1 MEGFEP
7 LALVVGAS
15 GGLAVDGDDVV
26 PSRPHGGD
34 EGREAAREQ
43 RRIDPVHQIA
53 QPAGA
58 RHAVMEVTEAAQ
70 EIEVALAPKDDLVEV
85 VAGGDGGAGHQEQD
99 LLERVGDA
107 PALALVVQL
116 GKVLEQHRQGERHL
130 HRLVHRGLLESGPP
144 TESHP
149 ARQSKSPERTTVVSG
164 SSLLDN
170 SMASRT
176 LDTLDD
182 ETNSFHSLILTL
194 SNHS

>member
-1 MEGFEP
+1 MPRMEGSASLTPGGLDNWIEKEQRAAKFTLDKESPIQGMEGFEP

-26 PSRPHGGD
+26 PLWPHGGD
-34 EGREAAREQ
+34 EGLEAAREQ

-70 EIEVALAPKDDLVEV
+70 EIEVVLAPKDDLVEV
-85 VAGGDGGAGHQEQD
+85 VAGGDRGAGHQEQN

-116 GKVLEQHRQGERHL
+116 GKVLEQDRQSVRGESHL
-130 HRLVHRGLLESGPP
+130 HRLVHWGLLESGPP
-144 TESHP
+144 DGITS
-149 ARQSKSPERTTVVSG
+149 R
-164 SSLLDN
+164 
-170 SMASRT
+170 ASIQISR
-176 LDTLDD
+176 
-182 ETNSFHSLILTL
+182 
-194 SNHS
+194 

>member
-26 PSRPHGGD
+26 PLWPHGGD
-34 EGREAAREQ
+34 EGLKAAREQ

-70 EIEVALAPKDDLVEV
+70 EIEVVFAPKDDLVEV
-85 VAGGDGGAGHQEQD
+85 VAGSDRGAGHQEQD
-99 LLERVGDA
+99 LLERVSDA

-116 GKVLEQHRQGERHL
+116 GKVPEQDRQSVRGESHL

-144 TESHP
+144 DGIT
-149 ARQSKSPERTTVVSG
+149 
-164 SSLLDN
+164 
-170 SMASRT
+170 SRP
-176 LDTLDD
+176 
-182 ETNSFHSLILTL
+182 SIQISR
-194 SNHS
+194 

>member
-34 EGREAAREQ
+34 EGLKAARKQ

-58 RHAVMEVTEAAQ
+58 RHAVMEVAEAAQ
-70 EIEVALAPKDDLVEV
+70 EIEVVLAPKHDLVEV
-85 VAGGDGGAGHQEQD
+85 VAGGNCGAGHQQQD
-99 LLERVGDA
+99 LLERVGHA

-116 GKVLEQHRQGERHL
+116 GKVLEQDRQSVRGERHL
-130 HRLVHRGLLESGPP
+130 HRLVHRGLLESGFPNGI
-144 TESHP
+144 T
-149 ARQSKSPERTTVVSG
+149 
-164 SSLLDN
+164 
-170 SMASRT
+170 SRPSIQ
-176 LDTLDD
+176 
-182 ETNSFHSLILTL
+182 NPR
-194 SNHS
+194 